1 VLSALK
7 PRQPTNDPVP
17 IYLILAAGQAFFFS
31 LIFTVNLIYQATVVG
46 LNPLQMVLVGTVL
59 MPIVFLYKRLIVR
72 DSGVVEVEPNKA
84 D

>member
-1 VLSALK
+1 MSALK
-7 PRQPTNDPVP
+7 PRRPANNPVP
-17 IYLILAAGQAFFFS
+17 IYLILAAGQACSFA

-72 DSGVVEVEPNKA
+72 DSGVVEVE
-84 D
+84 